1 MLIHSP
7 PQNVLVKLVD
17 LAPKDPHKV
26 PQETLM
32 QQDLNLPSYM
42 VNVQRN
48 AHDLVLKSMDPVRLC
63 LMDPTWLSWY

>member
-26 PQETLM
+26 LRRP
-32 QQDLNLPSYM
+32 
-42 VNVQRN
+42 
-48 AHDLVLKSMDPVRLC
+48 
-63 LMDPTWLSWY
+63 